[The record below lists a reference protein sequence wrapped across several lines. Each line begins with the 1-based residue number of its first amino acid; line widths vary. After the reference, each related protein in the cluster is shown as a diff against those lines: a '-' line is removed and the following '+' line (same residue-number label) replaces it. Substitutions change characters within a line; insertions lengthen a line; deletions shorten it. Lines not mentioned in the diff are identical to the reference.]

1 MFGRGSALMKSDEEW
16 CRMIQYSSYL
26 TKCREGSP
34 QLPHASSR
42 KCPVCGIEKP
52 LTVDNFQIVPSFQK
66 GFSYYCNDC
75 DPESRKQKTITP
87 EEFNLFLKMKRKRR
101 WEAKFVILSWFYFLF
116 ILSSRYGLIP
126 QAAGSA
132 WVARRGS
139 LTQSDAVGLIAND
152 TPKGVTLLKF
162 YNYFVHSCS
171 TGRVPNIHCIWCWLM
186 VDESKDFISV
196 EPNSKDFSGRIDV
209 EVPEEVLAHLQR
221 ISDRTGQSI
230 SEIAAAMVI
239 EGAERFD

>member
-101 WEAKFVILSWFYFLF
+101 WEAKFVILSWFYLLF

-126 QAAGSA
+126 QAGGFGGDGAL
-132 WVARRGS
+132 R
-139 LTQSDAVGLIAND
+139 QSDAEWCSRVHCQWHAKKRHP
-152 TPKGVTLLKF
+152 PKILQLFRTFVF
-162 YNYFVHSCS
+162 YGSSAKHSL
-171 TGRVPNIHCIWCWLM
+171 HL
-186 VDESKDFISV
+186 
-196 EPNSKDFSGRIDV
+196 
-209 EVPEEVLAHLQR
+209 VLTHGWWEQR
-221 ISDRTGQSI
+221 
-230 SEIAAAMVI
+230 
-239 EGAERFD
+239 FH